1 MNWFNSLITAFC
13 TAGIC
18 FGALFIISPSGKMER
33 SVKYVLS
40 LCFLM
45 MIITISGVNIKM
57 SNFDVDFNTSVSLDT
72 DELEISTAEY
82 TIALALQKAG
92 IDFREIYVST
102 DNLETDGISC
112 TKVKIYTDC
121 ERGKIVNILGEETEN
136 FKVEVINE

>member
-40 LCFLM
+40 LCFL
-45 MIITISGVNIKM
+45 IVVITISGVKM
-57 SNFDVDFNTSVSLDT
+57 KMNDFNIDFNSTASVDT
-72 DELEISTAEY
+72 DELENSVTEY
-82 TIALALQKAG
+82 TIALALQKAE

-102 DNLETDGISC
+102 DNLEIEGISC

-121 ERGKIVNILGEETEN
+121 DKQKIVNILGEETEN

>member
-40 LCFLM
+40 LCFL
-45 MIITISGVNIKM
+45 IIVITISGVKMKM
-57 SNFDVDFNTSVSLDT
+57 SDFDINFNTISSVDA
-72 DELEISTAEY
+72 DELENSATEC
-82 TIALALQKAG
+82 TIALVLQRAG

-102 DNLETDGISC
+102 GNLETDGIRC
-112 TKVKIYTDC
+112 TKGKIYTDC
-121 ERGKIVNILGEETEN
+121 EREKIVNILGEETEN

>member
-40 LCFLM
+40 LCFLVM
-45 MIITISGVNIKM
+45 VIAISGVKIKM
-57 SNFDVDFNTSVSLDT
+57 SDFNVDFNSISSVDT
-72 DELEISTAEY
+72 GELENSATEY
-82 TIALALQKAG
+82 TVALSLQKAG
-92 IDFREIYVST
+92 IDFREICVST
-102 DNLETDGISC
+102 DNLEIDGISC

-121 ERGKIVNILGEETEN
+121 DKQKIINILGEETEN

>member
-40 LCFLM
+40 LCFL
-45 MIITISGVNIKM
+45 IIVITISGVKMKM
-57 SNFDVDFNTSVSLDT
+57 SDFDINFNTISSVDA
-72 DELEISTAEY
+72 DELENSATEY
-82 TIALALQKAG
+82 TIALVLQKAG

-121 ERGKIVNILGEETEN
+121 EREKIVNILGEETES

>member
-40 LCFLM
+40 LCFL
-45 MIITISGVNIKM
+45 IIVITISGVKMKM
-57 SNFDVDFNTSVSLDT
+57 SDFNIDFNVVSSVDA
-72 DELEISTAEY
+72 DELKNSATEY
-82 TIALALQKAG
+82 TVALALQKAE

-121 ERGKIVNILGEETEN
+121 DKQKIVNILGEETEN

>member
-40 LCFLM
+40 LCFL
-45 MIITISGVNIKM
+45 IIVITISGVKMKM
-57 SNFDVDFNTSVSLDT
+57 SDFDINFNTVSSVDA
-72 DELEISTAEY
+72 DELENSATEY
-82 TIALALQKAG
+82 TIALVLQKAG

-121 ERGKIVNILGEETEN
+121 DRQKIVNILGEETEN

>member
-40 LCFLM
+40 LCFL
-45 MIITISGVNIKM
+45 IIVVTISGVKMKM
-57 SNFDVDFNTSVSLDT
+57 SDFDFDFNTTVSVDT
-72 DELEISTAEY
+72 AELENSAAEY
-82 TIALALQKAG
+82 TVALALQKAG
-92 IDFREIYVST
+92 IDFREICVST
-102 DNLETDGISC
+102 DNFDTDGISC

-121 ERGKIVNILGEETEN
+121 DKQKILTVLGAETKN

>member
-40 LCFLM
+40 LCFLVM
-45 MIITISGVNIKM
+45 VIAISGVKIKM
-57 SNFDVDFNTSVSLDT
+57 SDFNIDFNSISSVDSE
-72 DELEISTAEY
+72 ELKNSATEY
-82 TIALALQKAG
+82 TVALSLQKAG

-102 DNLETDGISC
+102 DNLEIDGISC

-121 ERGKIVNILGEETEN
+121 DKQKIINILGEETEN

>member
-13 TAGIC
+13 AAGIC
-18 FGALFIISPSGKMER
+18 FGALFIISPTGKMER

-40 LCFLM
+40 LCFL
-45 MIITISGVNIKM
+45 IIVITISGVKIKM
-57 SNFDVDFNTSVSLDT
+57 SDFDINFNTVSSVDT
-72 DELEISTAEY
+72 DELQNSATEY

-92 IDFREIYVST
+92 IDFSEIYVSK
-102 DNLETDGISC
+102 DILETDGISC

-121 ERGKIVNILGEETEN
+121 DRQKIVNILGEETEN